1 MKQKHPTILKAKKQ
15 EKRTVPFPEQV
26 RKAGDKYAKELL
38 YNSVGAAEFYS
49 KEKNR

>member
-1 MKQKHPTILKAKKQ
+1 MRQKAPVPLKAKKQ
-15 EKRTVPFPEQV
+15 DKRIVSFPEQV
-26 RKAGDKYAKELL
+26 RKAGDRYAKELL